1 MSGGLICH
9 VLPGGVVFFER
20 MIGCVKRTLKKVL
33 GNSKLSGV
41 ELNTTLTEVEG
52 TLNNRPLTFAYDEL
66 GEEMLTPAHLLFA
79 YRFDAIPD
87 DVKDEEDENN
97 LEKRHRFLANKR
109 RHFWGRWKS
118 EYLTD
123 LREYHQLQAKKTGR
137 HVAEGDVV
145 IVMDESKLPRGRW
158 RLGHVT
164 KLIEGA
170 DKMVRGATVDVIVSG
185 KRRIQMN
192 RPVQKLIPWR

>member
-1 MSGGLICH
+1 MKNDEVRKYFEDSNVEWRFNLSRAAWWGG
-9 VLPGGVVFFER
+9 FFER

-41 ELNTTLTEVEG
+41 ELNTTLAEVEG

-66 GEEMLTPAHLLFA
+66 GEEMLTPAHLLFD

-109 RHFWGRWKS
+109 RHFWDDGS
-118 EYLTD
+118 LN
-123 LREYHQLQAKKTGR
+123 
-137 HVAEGDVV
+137 
-145 IVMDESKLPRGRW
+145 I
-158 RLGHVT
+158 
-164 KLIEGA
+164 
-170 DKMVRGATVDVIVSG
+170 
-185 KRRIQMN
+185 
-192 RPVQKLIPWR
+192 